1 MPTIAGSISI
11 SDLVDGVTGATIVFS
26 EEASTFTA
34 SADGEITDLSSF
46 TTQAN
51 VYAGTTQHTYASGT
65 TPGANE
71 FSFGTITFT
80 SGADLDFDVSSD
92 GTISISDLG
101 EVTTGFDDP
110 GTEIDAVAMTVPVIV
125 NISGTAITYNRVVS
139 LTKARGGSAKI
150 VSVAPSRQAVL
161 YDFAAVNPKSTEVN
175 IVLTADYQNYDTGDA
190 AGTWSFRSGA
200 SGTFSAI
207 TATQGAV
214 SGTNNSILTITPAQY
229 QTAAST
235 NDVVTYRVTR
245 DTRID
250 QVSIVKIRDA
260 EGAYQVIITSTDS
273 IVFKNN
279 AGTTDLT
286 ATVFRGGLVF
296 GAAPG
301 GDDNGDPLEYAWR
314 RGGEVFTPT
323 VTQPENFGVTHNQIR
338 IDAGDVP
345 DGDTSQFTCNVTYN
359 EG

>member
-46 TTQAN
+46 TTLAQ
-51 VYAGTTQHTYASGT
+51 VHSGTTQHTYASGT
-65 TPGANE
+65 TPGTNE
-71 FSFGTITFT
+71 FSYSSIVFT
-80 SGADLDFDVSSD
+80 DGADLTATVSSD
-92 GTISISDLG
+92 GTISIADAGGS
-101 EVTTGFDDP
+101 TTGFNDP
-110 GTEIDAVAMTVPVIV
+110 GTTIDSVAMTVPVIV

-139 LTKARGGSAKI
+139 LAKARGGSAKI
-150 VSVAPSRQAVL
+150 VSVAPSRQVVL
-161 YDFAAVNPKSTEVN
+161 YDFAAVDPKSTEAN
-175 IVLTADYQNYDTGDA
+175 IVLTADYQNYDAGDA
-190 AGTWSFRSGA
+190 DGTWSFRSGA

-207 TATQGAV
+207 TATQGTV
-214 SGTNNSILTITPAQY
+214 SGTNNDTLTITPAQY
-229 QTAAST
+229 QAAADT

-245 DTRID
+245 DTRLD

-279 AGTTDLT
+279 EGTTDLT
-286 ATVFRGGLVF
+286 VTVFRGGLEF
-296 GAAPG
+296 GAD
-301 GDDNGDPLEYAWR
+301 GDDNGDALTYRWLRA
-314 RGGEVFTPT
+314 GEAFTPT
-323 VTQPENFGVTHNQIR
+323 VTQPTDFGLTHNQIR
-338 IDAGDVP
+338 IGAGDIP
-345 DGDTSQFTCNVTYN
+345 DGDTSQFTCEVTYN

>member
-26 EEASTFTA
+26 EEAYTFTA

-51 VYAGTTQHTYASGT
+51 VYSGTTQHTYASGT
-65 TPGANE
+65 TPGTDE
-71 FSFGTITFT
+71 FSFGSIVFT
-80 SGADLDFDVSSD
+80 DGADLNAAVSSD
-92 GTISISDLG
+92 GTISISDAG
-101 EVTTGFDDP
+101 GVTTGFDDP
-110 GTEIDAVAMTVPVIV
+110 GTTLDAVAMTVPVIV

-161 YDFAAVNPKSTEVN
+161 YDFAAVQPKSSETN
-175 IVLTADYQNYDTGDA
+175 IVITADYQNYDAGDA

-207 TATQGAV
+207 TATQGTV
-214 SGTNNSILTITPAQY
+214 SGTNNDTLTITPAEY
-229 QTAAST
+229 QAAAGT

-260 EGAYQVIITSTDS
+260 EGAYQVIIASTDS

-279 AGTTDLT
+279 AGTTDLEV
-286 ATVFRGGLVF
+286 TVFRGGVEF
-296 GAAPG
+296 GPN
-301 GDDNGDPLEYAWR
+301 DDNGDPLEYAWR

-323 VTQPENFGVTHNQIR
+323 ETQPSGFGVTSSQIR
-338 IDAGDVP
+338 IDAGDIP